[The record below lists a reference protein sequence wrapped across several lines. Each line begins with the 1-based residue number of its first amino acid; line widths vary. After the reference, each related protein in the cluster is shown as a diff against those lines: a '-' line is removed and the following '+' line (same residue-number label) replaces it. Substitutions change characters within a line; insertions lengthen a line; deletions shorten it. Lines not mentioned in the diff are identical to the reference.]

1 MKEMVT
7 FYFGWVTIGSW
18 SLRYWMKLR
27 FKGNFNLPLNMLYIP
42 MPGWQIHR
50 EMKSESEVAQ
60 LCPTLCDPVNCS
72 PPGSSVHGILQARIL
87 EWVAKSAIYSNCFK
101 IRNHPYTYTF
111 FHGGRG
117 NKFQSSSG
125 T

>member
-87 EWVAKSAIYSNCFK
+87 EWVAKSTKLID
-101 IRNHPYTYTF
+101 IHR
-111 FHGGRG
+111 
-117 NKFQSSSG
+117 
-125 T
+125 